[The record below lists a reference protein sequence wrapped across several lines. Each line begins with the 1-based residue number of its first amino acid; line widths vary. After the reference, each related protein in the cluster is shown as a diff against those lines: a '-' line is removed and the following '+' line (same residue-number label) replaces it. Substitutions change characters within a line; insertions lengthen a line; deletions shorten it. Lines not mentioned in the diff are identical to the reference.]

1 MGSRAQVL
9 AIAGGSGSGKTTLA
23 GALLEVL
30 PPDRVA
36 LVSLD
41 TYYHD
46 LSHLALKDRESI
58 NFDLPEALDLALFSR
73 HLECLRGGGPVECPD
88 YNFTT
93 HCRRSAGRRI
103 ESRPLIVV
111 EGILLAA
118 TPALRN
124 LYDYLVFIETPAQLR
139 RDRRH
144 RRDQFERG
152 RDAASID
159 RFWMR
164 AEESFADWG
173 PVARNSADQVI
184 DGAQSPQAMLADL
197 TATFELGRFA

>member
-73 HLECLRGGGPVECPD
+73 HLKCLRRGGPVECPD
-88 YNFTT
+88 YDFTT

-118 TPALRN
+118 TPALCG
-124 LYDYLVFIETPAQLR
+124 LYDHLVFIETPAQLR

-144 RRDQFERG
+144 WRDQFERG

-159 RFWMR
+159 RFWIR
-164 AEESFADWG
+164 AEESFFDWG

-197 TATFELGRFA
+197 TATFELRRFA